1 MFFKPI
7 EWLIAFRYI
16 RSKRQE
22 GFISIIAWFSLIGI
36 SLGVATLIIVMS
48 VMNGFRIELVDRILG
63 INGHLGIY
71 SSAQNRIV
79 EYNNTVLKVSNINGV
94 LAVVPQIEEQ
104 VMIISKKGS
113 NGAIVRGVYWSDLAV
128 RKPLWDSLKKDEIES
143 FKNEK
148 GILIGENML
157 IKHGLKI
164 GNEISILSPKGQ
176 NSALGIIPKRR
187 NFRIVG
193 TFKVGMHEYDTS
205 YIFMPIKIAQ
215 EFFVYQNKVS
225 GIEVYFKNPNQTNY
239 LKKIIKSKLGEKFLI
254 YDWRERNKNFL
265 NALNVE
271 RNVMFLILT
280 LIIIVAAFN
289 IISSMIMLVNTKNAD
304 IAVLRTIGASPWVIK
319 KIFFII
325 GMTIGSIGTTVGF
338 LLGIIFC
345 WKIDKIKIIIEKFSG
360 AELFSE
366 EIYFLS
372 KLPAKIDLS
381 EVFFVVFL
389 SLFLSFI
396 ASIYPAWKASKIAP
410 AEALRYE

>member
-104 VMIISKKGS
+104 VMIISKGS

-128 RKPLWDSLKKDEIES
+128 RKPLWDSLKKDEIEG

-225 GIEVYFKNPNQTNY
+225 GIEVYFKNPNQINY

-265 NALNVE
+265 NALNVRE
-271 RNVMFLILT
+271 
-280 LIIIVAAFN
+280 
-289 IISSMIMLVNTKNAD
+289 ML
-304 IAVLRTIGASPWVIK
+304 
-319 KIFFII
+319 
-325 GMTIGSIGTTVGF
+325 
-338 LLGIIFC
+338 C
-345 WKIDKIKIIIEKFSG
+345 
-360 AELFSE
+360 
-366 EIYFLS
+366 
-372 KLPAKIDLS
+372 
-381 EVFFVVFL
+381 
-389 SLFLSFI
+389 SLF
-396 ASIYPAWKASKIAP
+396 
-410 AEALRYE
+410 